1 MVPMSDDDSRSQP
14 LTPARLRAM
23 AEWFRQFAA
32 MASLDQRFWQLELAA
47 QYERIADEQERR
59 L

>member
-1 MVPMSDDDSRSQP
+1 MSDDDSRSQP